1 MKKFMLTLVIAV
13 TLFAGSVA
21 LGQSKETAGHISN
34 VIVYRGQALVTRTID
49 VDLPEGTSELAV
61 TGLPDKIV
69 SESLYSQGPAN
80 IKILSVRYR
89 EKAVREDTRKEV
101 KEVDAQIE
109 KVSRD
114 LKHAEDQRLHYGI
127 IWEKYDPFW
136 KLTAD
141 TAKSDLNRGLLQF
154 EPIEKLTGHLEGKLN
169 ELYEKRVTLADNI
182 EDLKKDLEL
191 LKRKRSKLAAGRSH
205 TQREAVVFLNK
216 TDSKSAVIEL
226 SYLVNGANWTPQY
239 NLRAKPDKSST
250 LIEYNA
256 VVHQASGE
264 NWNDTKI
271 ALSTAEPSLVSGAPM
286 LDPME
291 IALREIAPGHV
302 RRRGQN
308 IPMSNMMQAE
318 DSEQRAQ
325 IGYLDQSQQFRS
337 LVSSRSSNSKKGV
350 KAQALLNSIALGQQ
364 MLELKADRDYL
375 NFVNYEIAKKRR
387 TEGVSVM
394 YAMPG
399 KLSLPSRSDQQLL
412 TIATVNAKSDFTLV
426 ATPLLTDYVYLQ
438 GEILNDSDII
448 FLPGP
453 ASTYRN
459 GEFVGKA
466 NLELVTI
473 GQKFIAG
480 FGIDSQ
486 IRVAREFKDK
496 KTDTLWGNRVDEQ
509 RYVIRIDNFKNKQVN
524 LRLLERLPFT
534 DNPNIEITLLD
545 PSLSLS
551 KDAEYL
557 RTQKDKG
564 ILRWDLNLR
573 AATAGYKATVV
584 KYGYTMKYDNDMEI
598 STVAKAQ

>member
-1 MKKFMLTLVIAV
+1 MKKLMLTLVIAV
-13 TLFAGSVA
+13 TLFVGKGAFA
-21 LGQSKETAGHISN
+21 QSKETAGHISN

-49 VDLPEGTSELAV
+49 VDLPEGTSELVV
-61 TGLPDKIV
+61 TGLPAKIV

-101 KEVDAQIE
+101 KEVDAQIKE
-109 KVSRD
+109 VSRR
-114 LKHAEDQRLHYGI
+114 LKHAERDHAHNSNLWKR
-127 IWEKYDPFW
+127 YDPYW
-136 KLTAD
+136 KLTLN
-141 TAKSDLNRGLLQF
+141 TANSDHNRGLLQF
-154 EPIEKLTGHLEGKLN
+154 EPIEKLTGHLEGKFN
-169 ELYEKRVTLADNI
+169 ELHEKNMAL
-182 EDLKKDLEL
+182 EDEITDIKEELEL
-191 LKRKRSKLAAGRSH
+191 LKRKRSKLAAGRSR
-205 TQREAVVFLNK
+205 TQREAVIFLNK
-216 TDSKSAVIEL
+216 TDGKSAAIEL

-286 LDPME
+286 LEPME
-291 IALREIAPGHV
+291 ITLREIGSTLG
-302 RRRGQN
+302 RRRA
-308 IPMSNMMQAE
+308 SMQAG
-318 DSEQRAQ
+318 DNEQRAQ
-325 IGYLDQSQQFRS
+325 IEYLDQSQQFRS

-350 KAQALLNSIALGQQ
+350 KAQSILNSIALGQQ

-496 KTDTLWGNRVDEQ
+496 KTNTLWGNRVDEQ

-534 DNPNIEITLLD
+534 DNPNIEISLIE
-545 PSLSLS
+545 PSRKLS
-551 KDAEYL
+551 KDPEYL

-564 ILRWDLNLR
+564 ILRWDLNLKP
-573 AATAGYKATVV
+573 ATAGAKATVV

-598 STVAKAQ
+598 STVAKAR

>member
-1 MKKFMLTLVIAV
+1 
-13 TLFAGSVA
+13 
-21 LGQSKETAGHISN
+21 
-34 VIVYRGQALVTRTID
+34 
-49 VDLPEGTSELAV
+49 
-61 TGLPDKIV
+61 
-69 SESLYSQGPAN
+69 
-80 IKILSVRYR
+80 
-89 EKAVREDTRKEV
+89 
-101 KEVDAQIE
+101 
-109 KVSRD
+109 
-114 LKHAEDQRLHYGI
+114 
-127 IWEKYDPFW
+127 
-136 KLTAD
+136 
-141 TAKSDLNRGLLQF
+141 
-154 EPIEKLTGHLEGKLN
+154 
-169 ELYEKRVTLADNI
+169 
-182 EDLKKDLEL
+182 
-191 LKRKRSKLAAGRSH
+191 
-205 TQREAVVFLNK
+205 
-216 TDSKSAVIEL
+216 
-226 SYLVNGANWTPQY
+226 
-239 NLRAKPDKSST
+239 
-250 LIEYNA
+250 
-256 VVHQASGE
+256 
-264 NWNDTKI
+264 
-271 ALSTAEPSLVSGAPM
+271 
-286 LDPME
+286 
-291 IALREIAPGHV
+291 
-302 RRRGQN
+302 
-308 IPMSNMMQAE
+308 
-318 DSEQRAQ
+318 
-325 IGYLDQSQQFRS
+325 